1 MKRTVAGLV
10 TVVVATMGL
19 TACGGSG
26 GDPLSNGGG
35 GAQSPS
41 GTITIGSAN
50 FPENQLLAE
59 IYAAALTKSNVKV
72 DKKLN
77 IGSRETYLPALKDGS
92 IDLIPEYSGV
102 LLQYYDK
109 TATQTTADEVYA
121 ALRKKLPSGLS
132 VLDKSA
138 AEDKNSIVVTKAT
151 ADKYH
156 AKSIADLASHCGE
169 LVLGGPP
176 EFKARP
182 DGVPGLAKNYSC
194 TFSDFKPLDVGGPLT
209 VAALTQNSV
218 QAANLFTTDG
228 TIKKNGWVVL
238 EDPKFNFAAQNV
250 LPLINT
256 TKASDAV
263 KKALNTVSAKL
274 DTKTLTDLNA
284 RLAAPDH
291 PDATKVASDWLAAA
305 GI

>member
-10 TVVVATMGL
+10 TAVVATMGL

-26 GDPLSNGGG
+26 GNPLANNSGG
-35 GAQSPS
+35 QSPS
-41 GTITIGSAN
+41 DTITVGSAN
-50 FPENQLLAE
+50 FPESQLLAE

-72 DKKLN
+72 SKKPN

-109 TATQTTADEVYA
+109 TATQTTADDVYA
-121 ALRKKLPSGLS
+121 ALQKKLPSGLS

-138 AEDKNSIVVTKAT
+138 AEDKDSIVVTKAT

-156 AKSIADLASHCGE
+156 AKSIADLAAHCGE

-182 DGVPGLAKNYSC
+182 DGVPGLTKTYNC
-194 TFSDFKPLDVGGPLT
+194 TFSDFKSLDAGGPLT

-218 QAANLFTTDG
+218 QAADLFTTDG
-228 TIKKNGWVVL
+228 TIEKNGWVVL
-238 EDPKFNFAAQNV
+238 EDPKSNFAAQNV

-256 TKASDAV
+256 SKASDAV
-263 KKALNTVSAKL
+263 KKALNAVSAKL

-284 RLAAPDH
+284 KLAAPDH
-291 PDATKVASDWLAAA
+291 PDAAKVAADWLSTA